1 MGAKGRAG
9 GRLAIAR
16 ARWLVRRWLAGRRR
30 RRRRRGGE
38 EYMRA
43 AVYGWLAASRFF
55 VSQVVLSCT
64 LGETAGRAVHVAER
78 VGPSSARSAPPRLS
92 LNCRLCPDPAR
103 VSARCMPIS
112 ILPTCS
118 GIGKTL
124 PRVRSQKTGT
134 RSFMSSMP
142 YTLLPSIVHDHSTL
156 ANIHADQHMPAEQP
170 PRPSRCLPTSRPPS
184 TSGGNAQAPR

>member
-1 MGAKGRAG
+1 
-9 GRLAIAR
+9 
-16 ARWLVRRWLAGRRR
+16 
-30 RRRRRGGE
+30 
-38 EYMRA
+38 MRA

-124 PRVRSQKTGT
+124 PRVRRQLTGT
-134 RSFMSSMP
+134 RSLMSIFRSCHTR
-142 YTLLPSIVHDHSTL
+142 YYCHLHDRSSKH
-156 ANIHADQHMPAEQP
+156 P
-170 PRPSRCLPTSRPPS
+170 PRSTHARRASSKAQPLSPNVPPAQYLWGKCPGSALASRSILSSRVS
-184 TSGGNAQAPR
+184 QDSGVQRRCVPDLRTCHSLLL